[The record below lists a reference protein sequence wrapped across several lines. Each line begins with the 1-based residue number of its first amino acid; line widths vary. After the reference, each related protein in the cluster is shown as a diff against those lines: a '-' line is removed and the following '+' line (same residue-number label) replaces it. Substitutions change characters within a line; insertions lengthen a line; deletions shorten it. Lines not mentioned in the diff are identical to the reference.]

1 MLVYD
6 GRFQAESGW
15 NILTVL
21 ELVRLVGYLKE
32 IYYDA
37 R

>member
-1 MLVYD
+1 
-6 GRFQAESGW
+6 
-15 NILTVL
+15 
-21 ELVRLVGYLKE
+21 VRLVGYLKE